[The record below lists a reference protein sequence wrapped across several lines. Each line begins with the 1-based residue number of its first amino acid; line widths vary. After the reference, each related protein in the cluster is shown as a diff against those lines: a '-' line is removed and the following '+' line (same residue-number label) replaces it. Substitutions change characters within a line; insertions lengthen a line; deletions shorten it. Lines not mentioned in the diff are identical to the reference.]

1 MKIRD
6 QHLLKL
12 NSKPVQ
18 FPHYGLYERQ
28 DHGNIIATPAK
39 FDVQE
44 FPPLVETPR
53 EIIQKS
59 EFTPEKMMPYGKR
72 HAKREFIEANSFMWK
87 KPTQIQKGE
96 TDNANVYPT
105 VIGREIEHFCIPKE

>member
-28 DHGNIIATPAK
+28 DYETINTTPLKPDMHDSA
-39 FDVQE
+39 
-44 FPPLVETPR
+44 PLVETPR
-53 EIIQKS
+53 EIIK
-59 EFTPEKMMPYGKR
+59 KR
-72 HAKREFIEANSFMWK
+72 IRIRTRENDIFWK
-87 KPTQIQKGE
+87 TACKARIHW
-96 TDNANVYPT
+96 N
-105 VIGREIEHFCIPKE
+105 